1 MSILDRS
8 KPIGLVVERQGSD
21 AEAQEL
27 VHDFTSKA
35 KPALDMLVEH
45 IGKAAAAGDGTTL
58 SLWAISLKGLLLDI
72 ERLLTEH
79 KVGVVP
85 DVRLQ

>member
-1 MSILDRS
+1 MTIIDKS
-8 KPIGLVVERQGSD
+8 KPIGVVMDRTGND

-35 KPALDMLVEH
+35 KPALDLLVDH
-45 IGKAAAAGDGTTL
+45 IGKAAAEGDGNTL
-58 SLWAISLKGLLLDI
+58 SLWAITLRGLLLDI

-85 DVRLQ
+85 DATVQ